1 MKYQIVTDSGA
12 RFVNAHRLQEYPIT
26 VVPYAMQI
34 GSRLY
39 HEGRDLSPDEVLQLM
54 QMRGPA
60 PQLLAPSVED
70 YVQVYRRAAQHY
82 DGVISV
88 HTSREMTQSWQN
100 ARLAA
105 QQMGTSVTVALVDTR
120 TTCVGQGLLVR
131 MAANLAAQQIPFDE
145 AVQRVRNAT
154 ENIYSLYLVESF
166 ERLRHNGILSPSH
179 ATLGEML
186 EIKPLVTVDE
196 GYPVVTGKVRTRSQ
210 AIDRL
215 VEFVEEF
222 ENIQDGII
230 VQTRVHITEQ
240 TRILQDRLSMIFPGK
255 HFPYT
260 IYGASLG
267 SLLGSSVT
275 GIVILENPLEEDE
288 DDSENKDYYG

>member
-1 MKYQIVTDSGA
+1 MTYLIVTDSGA
-12 RFVNAHRLQEYPIT
+12 RFVNAHLLQEHPIVT
-26 VVPYAMQI
+26 VPYSVQVE
-34 GSRLY
+34 SRLY
-39 HEGRDLSPDEVLQLM
+39 REGSDLSPDEILQLM
-54 QMRGPA
+54 QMRGSA
-60 PQLLAPSVED
+60 PQLVAPTVEEFAR
-70 YVQVYRRAAQHY
+70 VYRHAAQQY
-82 DGVISV
+82 DGVISI
-88 HTSREMTQSWQN
+88 HTSREMTQSWHN

-105 QQMGTSVTVALVDTR
+105 QQMGTSISVALVDTR

-131 MAANLAAQQIPFDE
+131 MAARLAAEQVPFDD
-145 AVQRVRNAT
+145 AVQQVRNAT
-154 ENIYSLYLVESF
+154 DNIFSLYLVESF
-166 ERLRHNGILSPSH
+166 ERLHHNQILSPAH
-179 ATLGEML
+179 AKLGELL

-240 TRILQDRLSMIFPGK
+240 TRILQDRLSVSFPGK

-267 SLLGSSVT
+267 SLLGGNVT
-275 GIVILENPLEEDE
+275 GVVILENPEEEDQYE
-288 DDSENKDYYG
+288 

>member
-1 MKYQIVTDSGA
+1 MSYLIVTDSGA
-12 RFVNAHRLQEYPIT
+12 RFVNAHLLQEYPIII
-26 VVPYAMQI
+26 VPYAMQI

-39 HEGRDLSPDEVLQLM
+39 YEGRDLSPDEILQLM
-54 QMRGPA
+54 QMRGSS
-60 PQLLAPSVED
+60 PQLLAPSVEA
-70 YVQVYRRAAQHY
+70 YTQIYRRASQQY
-82 DGVISV
+82 DGVISI
-88 HTSREMTQSWQN
+88 HTSREMTESWNN

-105 QQMGTSVTVALVDTR
+105 QQMGTSVSVALVDSR
-120 TTCVGQGLLVR
+120 TTCVGQGVLVR
-131 MAANLAAQQIPFDE
+131 MAAKLAAQKVPFED
-145 AVQRVRNAT
+145 AAQQVRNAA
-154 ENIYSLYLVESF
+154 ENIYSLFLVESF
-166 ERLRHNGILSPSH
+166 ERLQHNKILSASH
-179 ATLGEML
+179 TKLGELL
-186 EIKPLVTVDE
+186 EIKPLVTIDE

-240 TRILQDRLSMIFPGK
+240 TRILQDRLSMSFPGK

-267 SLLGSSVT
+267 SLLGGNVT
-275 GIVILENPLEEDE
+275 GVVILENPEEEDTYE
-288 DDSENKDYYG
+288 SENKDYYG